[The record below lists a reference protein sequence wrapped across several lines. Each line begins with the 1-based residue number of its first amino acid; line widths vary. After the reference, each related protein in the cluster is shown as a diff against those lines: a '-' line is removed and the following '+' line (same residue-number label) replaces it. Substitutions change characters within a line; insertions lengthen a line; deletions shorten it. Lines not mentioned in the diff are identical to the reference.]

1 MIQKTHEVESWS
13 TTLPSGLLDTTTAV
27 STDVSTSTFV
37 VVDPDD
43 NLILNIEDISD
54 PAIEAGTYIID
65 VTVTF
70 ANGDT
75 NT

>member
-13 TTLPSGLLDTTTAV
+13 TTLPSGLLGTTTAV
-27 STDVSTSTFV
+27 STDVSTATFV